1 MRPLHKSLGMRLVPA
16 QFRLLA
22 YNILT
27 KWHKHVTYCRWW
39 KLTGP
44 GLKMRTMC
52 ILYSCP
58 SVGILHCMYTCSRHT
73 FWVSS
78 LSHSTYLSRMTLQ
91 LNRLDKYCRS
101 CKYSFLNDIPWLKAS
116 CTIWAVH
123 CDINVWYIRVGH
135 RMSHK
140 MGYCSSGAWIWM
152 TYLFDSR
159 CCCSSALILS
169 SLSRNLFL
177 SISIAS
183 FSASLAFHNIECIWS
198 SIFVC
203 R

>member
-1 MRPLHKSLGMRLVPA
+1 MKSWRAGRGW
-16 QFRLLA
+16 
-22 YNILT
+22 
-27 KWHKHVTYCRWW
+27 KWDYVHPIFLSKCGHFT
-39 KLTGP
+39 
-44 GLKMRTMC
+44 
-52 ILYSCP
+52 LY
-58 SVGILHCMYTCSRHT
+58 VHSRHT

-101 CKYSFLNDIPWLKAS
+101 CKYSFWNIPWLKA
-116 CTIWAVH
+116 TWAIGAVH
-123 CDINVWYIRVGH
+123 WYVNVWHMIDNRVGH

-140 MGYCSSGAWIWM
+140 MGDCSSGAWRFSYGWS
-152 TYLFDSR
+152 YLFDCR

-169 SLSRNLFL
+169 SLSRNFFL

-183 FSASLAFHNIECIWS
+183 FSASLAFHNIDCTWS